1 MDDIM
6 SAVAESAATT
16 EAAVKPSKLVPL
28 GHLLAETVSQQ
39 AADLQASKTTTPS
52 NDTDE

>member
-16 EAAVKPSKLVPL
+16 ETAVKPPKTVPL
-28 GHLLAETVSQQ
+28 GHLLAEKVSQM
-39 AADLQASKTTTPS
+39 AAELQASKTTTPS

>member
-1 MDDIM
+1 MADIM
-6 SAVAESAATT
+6 SAGAESAATT
-16 EAAVKPSKLVPL
+16 ETAAKPTKTVPL
-28 GHLLAETVSQQ
+28 GHLLAETVGQQ

>member
-1 MDDIM
+1 MADIM

-16 EAAVKPSKLVPL
+16 ETAVKPSKTVPL
-28 GHLLAETVSQQ
+28 GHLLAEKVSQP
-39 AADLQASKTTTPS
+39 AADLQASKTTTIN

>member
-1 MDDIM
+1 MDDIV

-16 EAAVKPSKLVPL
+16 ETAVKPPKAVPL
-28 GHLLAETVSQQ
+28 GHLLAEKVSQL
-39 AADLQASKTTTPS
+39 AAELQASKTVTTN